1 MKKNNK
7 EDKKDVMCI
16 ITAIFEN
23 KEYTSSPIKIEDNSI
38 EAEVIR
44 TISENGTNTL
54 NMFKMPISDDEFVI
68 FSRKQ
73 LDSTLFKVKV
83 YDK

>member
-1 MKKNNK
+1 MKKNK
-7 EDKKDVMCI
+7 EDKKETICI

-23 KEYTSSPIKIEDNSI
+23 SEYTSSPIKIEDNSI

>member
-1 MKKNNK
+1 MKKSSKDIK
-7 EDKKDVMCI
+7 ETICI
-16 ITAIFEN
+16 ITAIHDN
-23 KEYTSSPIKIEDNSI
+23 KEYVSSPIKIEDNSL
-38 EAEVIR
+38 EAEVMR

-54 NMFKMPISDDEFVI
+54 NMFKMPISDDEFII

-73 LDSTLFKVKV
+73 LDSTLFKVKI